1 MSTVDEIIE
10 QDNAELRKKYLTE
23 FRCYTA
29 DEIRGLA
36 SSDSNDTHDYAS
48 VWENQNKIFS
58 VSNDGVDVFPS
69 FQFQD
74 GKPLEI
80 IEYLLAQMPDDM
92 GNWQIAYWFSFGNSY
107 IEDERAPKDSFD
119 LKDDLAA
126 AVKALSEEIYW

>member
-10 QDNAELRKKYLTE
+10 QDNAELRKKYLKE

-36 SSDSNDTHDYAS
+36 SSDSNDTKDYAS

-58 VSNDGVDVFPS
+58 VNSDGVDIFPS
-69 FQFQD
+69 FQFND

-80 IEYLLAQMPDDM
+80 IEHLLAQMPDDM
-92 GNWQIAYWFSFGNSY
+92 SNWQIAYWFSFENGY
-107 IEDERAPKDSFD
+107 IKDRRAPKDSFD
-119 LKDDLAA
+119 LKDDLEA

>member
-10 QDNAELRKKYLTE
+10 QDNAELRKKYLKE

-36 SSDSNDTHDYAS
+36 SSDSNDIQDYAS
-48 VWENQNKIFS
+48 LWENQNKIFS
-58 VSNDGVDVFPS
+58 VNNDGVDVFPS

-80 IEYLLAQMPDDM
+80 IEHLLAQMPDDM
-92 GNWQIAYWFSFGNSY
+92 SNWQIAYWFSFGNGY
-107 IEDERAPKDSFD
+107 IEGERAPKDSFD

-126 AVKALSEEIYW
+126 AVKVLSEEIYW